1 MVFIILSRDVAAS
14 VTILLSLMV
23 ASCCGVLNQ
32 RLYIGQ
38 GGQNPLG
45 SYLRER
51 VRLGTVCHRVLQGQ
65 QPVVHHL

>member
-38 GGQNPLG
+38 CGQNPLG
-45 SYLRER
+45 CYLRER
-51 VRLGTVCHRVLQGQ
+51 VRLGTVRHRVLQGQ